1 MTNIIEQLRKYDG
14 YEGIVWDETHEE
26 INILLDGYK
35 IVHTEFEDGGRWSN
49 FKTEVYEVKEDNET
63 AYFRIVREVPA
74 TEIQEGADF
83 YVEFSEAFPREITF
97 SEVFPKE
104 ITTIVYE

>member
-1 MTNIIEQLRKYDG
+1 MVNVIEQLRKYDG
-14 YEGIVWDETHEE
+14 YEGIV
-26 INILLDGYK
+26 
-35 IVHTEFEDGGRWSN
+35 HTEFEYGGRWSN

-83 YVEFSEAFPREITF
+83 YVEFSE
-97 SEVFPKE
+97 VFPKE